1 MSHPSEDDWILH
13 FYGEAGDS
21 LALEEHIHSCARC
34 REEMRLLRE
43 ALSEVGDAAP
53 PERGDDYGR
62 RVWERIAKELPR
74 AGWRRAPARY
84 GYLLAAAAAV
94 LLATFL
100 AGRFSARRDLDDAG
114 EKGREIRERILLVA
128 LGDHLQA
135 SQVLL
140 LEIAN
145 RGEVA
150 AGPLDRDRAEELLRA
165 SRLYRQS
172 ALRLG
177 DVATADVLEDLER
190 LLLDVS
196 HEPDTV
202 EAHRGIRTRME
213 ERDVLFK
220 LRVLEASVRHRGE
233 RPAAKKL

>member
-1 MSHPSEDDWILH
+1 MSHPCEDDLILH
-13 FYGEAGDS
+13 FYGEADDS
-21 LALEEHIHSCARC
+21 TLAQHIDSCPRC
-34 REEMRLLRE
+34 REELRLLRQ
-43 ALSEVGDAAP
+43 ALSEVDEIAP
-53 PERGDDYGR
+53 PERGEDYGA
-62 RVWERIAKELPR
+62 RVWDRIAGELPR
-74 AGWRRAPARY
+74 SSRAPAY
-84 GYLLAAAAAV
+84 GYLLAAAAVV

-100 AGRFSARRDLDDAG
+100 AGRFSAHRDPDAAD
-114 EKGREIRERILLVA
+114 KGREIRERILLVA
-128 LGDHLQA
+128 LGDHLEA

-140 LEIAN
+140 LEVAN
-145 RGEVA
+145 RGDVA
-150 AGPLDRDRAEELLRA
+150 AAPLDRGKAEELLRA

-202 EAHRGIRTRME
+202 EAQRGIRTRME
-213 ERDVLFK
+213 DRDVLFK

-233 RPAAKKL
+233 RPAPKKL